1 MKTMTKTAGKTATSK
16 SVANAKAGKAVRTL
30 SLQQQLIK
38 AERDLKNIVN
48 RQLGETVLHAQEL
61 IVKQLKQ
68 AIEEKNSK
76 ALTLKDEPI
85 TFQLTKTEEKVSNLN
100 NS

>member
-48 RQLGETVLHAQEL
+48 RQLG
-61 IVKQLKQ
+61 
-68 AIEEKNSK
+68 
-76 ALTLKDEPI
+76 
-85 TFQLTKTEEKVSNLN
+85 
-100 NS
+100 

>member
-1 MKTMTKTAGKTATSK
+1 MTMKTMTKTAGKTATSK

-61 IVKQLKQ
+61 IVKQLKRLVKRR
-68 AIEEKNSK
+68 IVKPSH
-76 ALTLKDEPI
+76 LK
-85 TFQLTKTEEKVSNLN
+85 TNLLHSN
-100 NS
+100 